1 MKLVGTKN
9 NHTLN
14 TYIAM
19 VNQCNHSIL
28 NVFKPRH
35 NKMDGVSE
43 EGCNSEYRPCCLSS
57 WMLSVALLCF
67 RMVTSDS
74 KLVEVIFPHKF
85 RGKLERRDT
94 DKEKSPSPTNSNWPR
109 KGRFILK
116 LRKTCATCL
125 PNVNFYFHFLF
136 WILLS
141 RTLIW
146 IIKMYVEQST
156 TKRIFIYNCRQLAF
170 WVCGRCRC
178 SSLSH
183 VNINC
188 NQHTYITMLLTCI

>member
-9 NHTLN
+9 NHILN

-43 EGCNSEYRPCCLSS
+43 EVCNSEYRPCCLSS

-85 RGKLERRDT
+85 RGKLERRDM

-156 TKRIFIYNCRQLAF
+156 TKRIFIYNCRQNSWLFGCVVDVDAQ
-170 WVCGRCRC
+170 VKA
-178 SSLSH
+178 
-183 VNINC
+183 
-188 NQHTYITMLLTCI
+188 M

>member
-1 MKLVGTKN
+1 
-9 NHTLN
+9 
-14 TYIAM
+14 M

-28 NVFKPRH
+28 NVFKTRH

-94 DKEKSPSPTNSNWPR
+94 DKEKSPSPTNSN
-109 KGRFILK
+109 
-116 LRKTCATCL
+116 
-125 PNVNFYFHFLF
+125 
-136 WILLS
+136 
-141 RTLIW
+141 
-146 IIKMYVEQST
+146 
-156 TKRIFIYNCRQLAF
+156 
-170 WVCGRCRC
+170 
-178 SSLSH
+178 
-183 VNINC
+183 
-188 NQHTYITMLLTCI
+188 

>member
-57 WMLSVALLCF
+57 WMLSIALLCF

-116 LRKTCATCL
+116 LNKTCATYL

-136 WILLS
+136 EF
-141 RTLIW
+141 
-146 IIKMYVEQST
+146 Y
-156 TKRIFIYNCRQLAF
+156 
-170 WVCGRCRC
+170 
-178 SSLSH
+178 
-183 VNINC
+183 
-188 NQHTYITMLLTCI
+188 

>member
-1 MKLVGTKN
+1 MVQKTTGIYWTRIKQWWTNAIIVFWTF
-9 NHTLN
+9 LN
-14 TYIAM
+14 LDTVRWM
-19 VNQCNHSIL
+19 GSV
-28 NVFKPRH
+28 KR
-35 NKMDGVSE
+35 VSTISF
-43 EGCNSEYRPCCLSS
+43 GEYRPCCLSS

-85 RGKLERRDT
+85 RGKLERRDM

-116 LRKTCATCL
+116 LGKTCATYL

-156 TKRIFIYNCRQLAF
+156 TKRIFIYNCRQNSWLFGCVVDVDAQ
-170 WVCGRCRC
+170 VKA
-178 SSLSH
+178 
-183 VNINC
+183 
-188 NQHTYITMLLTCI
+188 M